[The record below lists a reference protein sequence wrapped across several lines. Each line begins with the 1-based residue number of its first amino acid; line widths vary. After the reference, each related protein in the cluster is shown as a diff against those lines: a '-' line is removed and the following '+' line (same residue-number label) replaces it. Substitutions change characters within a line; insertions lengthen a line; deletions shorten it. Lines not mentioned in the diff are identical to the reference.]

1 MNDMSENKET
11 NTNLSSP
18 LGARGSFNSPLGVR
32 GSFSSKRLSQAIAFT
47 IFKLMSYSV
56 VAILILILGFIV
68 YRGIG
73 TVSWDF
79 ITKSPEDG
87 MTKGGIYP
95 AIVGTLYLVLGSS
108 LFSFPIGILS
118 GIYMNEYA
126 AGNKVATFI
135 RIMTNNLS
143 GVPSVVFGLF
153 GMALF
158 VNTMGFGDSILAGSL
173 TLGLL
178 SLPLV
183 IRTTEESLKA
193 IDFSYR
199 EGSLALG
206 ATKLQTIWKV
216 VMPMAFPNIITGL
229 ILSIGRVSGETAP
242 ILFTVAAY
250 FLPKLPTSIFDQV
263 MALPYHLYVITTSGT
278 NIEASRGIAYGTA
291 LVLILIVLLVNI
303 LATILRNYFSKKVKI

>member
-1 MNDMSENKET
+1 MTPIIRTDRTDKK
-11 NTNLSSP
+11 
-18 LGARGSFNSPLGVR
+18 
-32 GSFSSKRLSQAIAFT
+32 KRWSQAIAFT

-56 VAILILILGFIV
+56 VAILFLILGFIITK
-68 YRGIG
+68 GIG
-73 TVSWDF
+73 VINWEFLTQPP
-79 ITKSPEDG
+79 KEG
-87 MTKGGIYP
+87 MTEGGIYP
-95 AIVGTLYLVLGSS
+95 AIIGTLYLVLGSS
-108 LFSFPIGILS
+108 LFSFPIGIMS

-126 AGNKVATFI
+126 KGTKIATFI

-193 IDFSYR
+193 IETSYR

-216 VMPMAFPNIITGL
+216 ILPMAFPNIITGL

-263 MALPYHLYVITTSGT
+263 MALPYHLYVISTSGT
-278 NIEASRGIAYGTA
+278 DVEASRGIAYGTA
-291 LVLILIVLLVNI
+291 LVLIVIVLMVNL
-303 LATILRNYFSKKVKI
+303 LANFLRNYFSKKVKTN

>member
-1 MNDMSENKET
+1 MTPVIQAK
-11 NTNLSSP
+11 NTD
-18 LGARGSFNSPLGVR
+18 RK
-32 GSFSSKRLSQAIAFT
+32 KRRSQAIAFA

-56 VAILILILGFIV
+56 VAILFIILGFIV
-68 YRGIG
+68 IRGIG
-73 TVSWDF
+73 VISWDF
-79 ITKSPEDG
+79 LTKAPEEG
-87 MTKGGIYP
+87 MTKGGIFP
-95 AIVGTLYLVLGSS
+95 AIVGTVCLVVGSS
-108 LFSFPIGILS
+108 IFSFPIGIMS

-126 AGNKVATFI
+126 GGSKIATFI

-158 VNTMGFGDSILAGSL
+158 VNTMKFGDSILAGSL

-193 IDFSYR
+193 IENSYR

-206 ATKLQTIWKV
+206 ATKLQTIRKV
-216 VMPMAFPNIITGL
+216 VLPMAFPNIITGL

-250 FLPKLPTSIFDQV
+250 FLPKLPTSIFNQV
-263 MALPYHLYVITTSGT
+263 MALPYHLYVISTSGT
-278 NIEASRGIAYGTA
+278 DIEASRGIAYGTA
-291 LVLILIVLLVNI
+291 LVLIVIVLLVNL
-303 LATILRNYFSKKVKI
+303 LANFLRNYFSKKVKTN